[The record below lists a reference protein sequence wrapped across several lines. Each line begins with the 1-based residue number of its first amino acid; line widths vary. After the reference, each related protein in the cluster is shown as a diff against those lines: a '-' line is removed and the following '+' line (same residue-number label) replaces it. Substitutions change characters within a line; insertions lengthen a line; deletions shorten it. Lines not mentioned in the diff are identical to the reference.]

1 MRSVGVGV
9 NESGGTRSGLS
20 RLLLL
25 GASVVAIALVAGCV
39 AGSGDKATTAA
50 PSRAAVEAAPL
61 PSGSSGTGGDGGLAG
76 AEPAG
81 GPVTPGQFALQFQAL
96 LGQHTMLAADMMRGR
111 IRNDPDVA
119 QAANAAIGKNT
130 DALGKLFAAELGS
143 GAAQTFTP
151 LWSGHVTGLFNYA
164 RGLGAGDETAM
175 AQAKVQ
181 VTQIEGKLA
190 DFFAGHS
197 HGQLTR
203 QQALDGVADHISHLL
218 DQADQYAAKDYE
230 KSDTTYREG
239 YAHAFSGGKAL
250 ATALLTPTQAKA
262 TEIPAWRLRSA
273 LTQLLGEHVE
283 LVVGALRAG
292 ATDSP
297 DFKAAADAVNGNTT
311 DLAGAVGVLF
321 TPAAGHSFEQL
332 WADHIDLLV
341 AYSAAIAKGDDA
353 ARAQITKGL
362 AGFESR
368 LSAFLSTAT
377 GKKLA
382 AQQLAKALNEHDA
395 MLRQQVEAF
404 VAKDYVTAHDVAY
417 STYQEMF
424 GLSGQ
429 LAQAFGQTV
438 AKRLPVGAAQTGRG
452 GEAAIIGGR

>member
-1 MRSVGVGV
+1 
-9 NESGGTRSGLS
+9 
-20 RLLLL
+20 
-25 GASVVAIALVAGCV
+25 
-39 AGSGDKATTAA
+39 
-50 PSRAAVEAAPL
+50 
-61 PSGSSGTGGDGGLAG
+61 
-76 AEPAG
+76 
-81 GPVTPGQFALQFQAL
+81 
-96 LGQHTMLAADMMRGR
+96 MLAADMMRGR
-111 IRNDPDVA
+111 IRNDPDLA

-143 GAAQTFTP
+143 DAAQTFTP

-353 ARAQITKGL
+353 ARAQITTGL

-395 MLRQQVEAF
+395 MLRQQVDAF

-429 LAQAFGQTV
+429 LAQAFGETV

>member
-1 MRSVGVGV
+1 MGVLAV
-9 NESGGTRSGLS
+9 NESGTTRSWVS
-20 RLLLL
+20 RLLLF
-25 GASVVAIALVAGCV
+25 GAAVVAIALV
-39 AGSGDKATTAA
+39 GSFVVRSGGKASPA
-50 PSRAAVEAAPL
+50 PSGRAAVEAAPL
-61 PSGSSGTGGDGGLAG
+61 PAGTSGTDSDGGLAG

-81 GPVTPGQFALQFQAL
+81 EPVTPGEFALQFQAL

-111 IRNDPDVA
+111 IRNDPDLA

-143 GAAQTFTP
+143 DAAQTFAP
-151 LWSGHVTGLFNYA
+151 VWAGHVTGLFNYA

-175 AQAKVQ
+175 AEAKVQ

-203 QQALDGVADHISHLL
+203 QQALGGVADHISHLL

-250 ATALLTPTQAKA
+250 ATALLTPAQAKV
-262 TEIPAWRLRSA
+262 TDTPTWRLRSA

-292 ATDSP
+292 ATDAP
-297 DFKAAADAVNGNTT
+297 DFKAAADAVNANTT
-311 DLAGAVGVLF
+311 ALAGAVGVLF
-321 TPAAGHSFEQL
+321 TPAAGHSFEQF

-341 AYSAAIAKGDDA
+341 AYSAAIAKGDDSD
-353 ARAQITKGL
+353 RGRINTGL
-362 AGFESR
+362 TGFEGH

-377 GKKLA
+377 GNKLA
-382 AQQLAKALNEHDA
+382 AQQLAKALQSHDA
-395 MLRQQVEAF
+395 MLRQQLDAF

-417 STYQEMF
+417 SAYQEMF

-429 LAQAFGQTV
+429 LAHAFGETV

>member
-1 MRSVGVGV
+1 MTSPGQQGHDLPPRWVQLRSVGVLAV
-9 NESGGTRSGLS
+9 RESGRTRSGLS

-39 AGSGDKATTAA
+39 AGSGDKASTAPPQPRGRRGRPA
-50 PSRAAVEAAPL
+50 PVRL
-61 PSGSSGTGGDGGLAG
+61 QRHRRHDGGLAG

-81 GPVTPGQFALQFQAL
+81 GPVTPGEFALQFQAL

-111 IRNDPDVA
+111 IRNDPDLA

-143 GAAQTFTP
+143 DAAQTFTP

-230 KSDTTYREG
+230 KSDSTYREG

-250 ATALLTPTQAKA
+250 ATALLTP
-262 TEIPAWRLRSA
+262 
-273 LTQLLGEHVE
+273 G
-283 LVVGALRAG
+283 AG
-292 ATDSP
+292 ARRPRSRP
-297 DFKAAADAVNGNTT
+297 G
-311 DLAGAVGVLF
+311 GC
-321 TPAAGHSFEQL
+321 
-332 WADHIDLLV
+332 
-341 AYSAAIAKGDDA
+341 
-353 ARAQITKGL
+353 AR
-362 AGFESR
+362 R
-368 LSAFLSTAT
+368 
-377 GKKLA
+377 
-382 AQQLAKALNEHDA
+382 
-395 MLRQQVEAF
+395 
-404 VAKDYVTAHDVAY
+404 
-417 STYQEMF
+417 
-424 GLSGQ
+424 
-429 LAQAFGQTV
+429 
-438 AKRLPVGAAQTGRG
+438 
-452 GEAAIIGGR
+452 

>member
-1 MRSVGVGV
+1 MGVLAV
-9 NESGGTRSGLS
+9 SESGATRGRVS
-20 RLLLL
+20 RLLLF
-25 GASVVAIALVAGCV
+25 GAAVVVIALVASYM
-39 AGSGDKATTAA
+39 ARSGGKTGAA
-50 PSRAAVEAAPL
+50 PSGRAAVEAAPL
-61 PSGSSGTGGDGGLAG
+61 QAGSGGTPDGGLAG

-81 GPVTPGQFALQFQAL
+81 APMTPGDFTLQFEAL

-111 IRNDPDVA
+111 IRNDPDLA

-130 DALGKLFAAELGS
+130 DALGKLFATELGDN
-143 GAAQTFTP
+143 AAQTFTP
-151 LWSGHVTGLFNYA
+151 LWADHVTGLFNYA

-175 AQAKVQ
+175 AEAKVQ
-181 VTQIEGKLA
+181 VTQNEGKLA
-190 DFFAGHS
+190 DFFAGYS

-203 QQALDGVADHISHLL
+203 QQALGGIADHLSHLL

-230 KSDTTYREG
+230 KSDATYREG
-239 YAHAFSGGKAL
+239 YAHAFSGGEAL
-250 ATALLTPTQAKA
+250 ATALLTPAQARVTDA
-262 TEIPAWRLRSA
+262 AAWRLRSS

-292 ATDSP
+292 ATNAP
-297 DFKAAADAVNGNTT
+297 DFKAAADAVNANTLA
-311 DLAGAVGVLF
+311 LAGAVGALF

-341 AYSAAIAKGDDA
+341 AYAAAIAKGDDA
-353 ARAQITKGL
+353 ARTRVSNGL
-362 AGFESR
+362 NGFESQ

-382 AQQLAKALNEHDA
+382 AQQLAKALQAHDS
-395 MLRQQVEAF
+395 MLRQQLDAF

-429 LAQAFGQTV
+429 LAQAFGETA